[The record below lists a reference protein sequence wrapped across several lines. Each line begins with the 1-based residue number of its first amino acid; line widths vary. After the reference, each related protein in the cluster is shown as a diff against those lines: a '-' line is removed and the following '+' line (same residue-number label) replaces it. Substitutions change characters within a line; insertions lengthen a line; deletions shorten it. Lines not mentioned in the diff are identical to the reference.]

1 MTAPVHPTARDL
13 ERDAHR
19 ECPYI
24 GLQPYGEADSDYFF
38 GRDADRD
45 LIIANLMASRLT
57 VLYGPSGVGKSS
69 LLQAGV
75 LPLLRH
81 GSDDAFSFIASNRAI
96 VVYHSMWRDDPLV
109 ALGHSLLAA
118 LPTDTERDGLM
129 SSDPASVD
137 LLREVTRRYD
147 ADLYLL
153 CDGLEEWALYQDGA
167 KAEAFA
173 SELGRIVGTPGLRV
187 NVLLGVREDALAK
200 LDRLEA
206 YIPDLF
212 SNGLRLD
219 HLTAAGARDAIE
231 QPLLRYNQAHPSH
244 SMTIESSLVDRLLR
258 ELRTGRVVVTDG
270 RGASGAPDKTIET
283 PFLQLVMTRL
293 WSAEKAQESVAL
305 RESTL
310 VSLGGA
316 SRIVRTHLD
325 EVMAQLTDEQR
336 TTAAQV
342 FRYLVTPSG
351 TKIAHTAEDLAEYA
365 GISDMAQLVDML
377 EELASGRERVLRPV
391 PPPVEQPGPPRYEIF
406 HDVMAP
412 AVLDWRRRYVAEQDR
427 LQADAVLAQTRQEAQ
442 EQHRRTKRR
451 LRRSRLLSAALA
463 LLLAAAI
470 AAVVYARRS
479 SDDAVAGRRLADYE
493 RLLPSDPAAALHA
506 ALGAWHKRN
515 SPAAEAAVRTA
526 LDADNRLQVLS
537 GHTGIVWTSRFAPD
551 GKTVLTAGSDGTA
564 RIFDVARQ
572 HPPRILTPA
581 DHSRSPLQAAS
592 FSQDGSMVATAAN
605 DGSVRVYSA
614 EGQPIDALRTFRQ
627 PAQAVWTTQHGRQL
641 LLVSSTSYEE
651 VVPAVLWDPKQNV
664 QLAHYGDQTTGALTA
679 SLSRDGSE
687 VVAADSTG
695 SLTVWD
701 TGAGRQLAHS
711 ESMGSAAAFPHF
723 VTPTSGRIAALASS
737 SGTDWELKLWDWRK
751 PSAAVMGSSSEA
763 RSAVDLAVSND
774 GTRIAM
780 VNDKFVV
787 FFDAASDGYASASG
801 YTAEQPA
808 GIDGAEFSADGQ
820 WLLTA
825 GVDGRSQVWAA
836 AAFDGRPVA
845 EFSGHRGEILSA
857 RFDPVDPTQVTTASV
872 DGTARIWKF
881 NSARLLRPAGG
892 GWITDAEFSSDG
904 THIVTA
910 ADTGD
915 VQIWDAATGRARR
928 TWNTYSPGILVSAQF
943 VANDDR
949 IVTATRYSYAPEL
962 WDWTKREQLVELTAE
977 DQWIS
982 SGATV
987 NQDGTRVAV
996 GDYHNRVVEWDLHSG
1011 RIVGKSADSHDGWF
1025 ITSVAYVPNSNLVAA
1040 ASDDGTVRIW
1050 DSKHLDGP
1058 AVRTLGRAGSTAVL
1072 ALAVSPD
1079 GTRIV
1084 SVDGGHVIRIWRV
1097 ADGQLERQIEGPS
1110 TTMSAVTFSPDGH
1123 LIAAAAADATVHVW
1137 DAKSGDPI
1145 ATIQRHGDLVNSVRF
1160 ATGGGIRL
1168 LTASDDNTSAI
1179 FACQTCE
1186 SFSKVLAEAEQ
1197 QDRQP

>member
-1 MTAPVHPTARDL
+1 MTATEQPPAPDLDQDAR
-13 ERDAHR
+13 R

-24 GLQPYGEADSDYFF
+24 GLQPYGESDSDYFF
-38 GRDADRD
+38 GRGADRD

-81 GSDDAFSFIASNRAI
+81 GSDDAFSFIASSRAI
-96 VVYHSMWRDDPLV
+96 VAYHASWRDDPLA
-109 ALGHSLLAA
+109 ALGHSLRAA

-129 SSDPASVD
+129 SSDPLSVD

-173 SELGRIVGTPGLRV
+173 SELGRIVETPGLRV

-212 SNGLRLD
+212 RNGLRLD

-231 QPLLRYNQAHPSH
+231 KPLLRHNQAHPSH
-244 SMTIESSLVDRLLR
+244 SIALESSLVDRLLR

-293 WSAEKAQESVAL
+293 WSAEKAQESAVL

-336 TTAAQV
+336 ATAAQV

-365 GISDMAQLVDML
+365 GISDMTQLVDML

-391 PPPVEQPGPPRYEIF
+391 PPPVEHPGPPRYEIF

-412 AVLDWRRRYVAEQDR
+412 AILDWRRRYVAEQDR
-427 LQADAVLAQTRQEAQ
+427 LKAEAVLVQTRQEA
-442 EQHRRTKRR
+442 EERHRRTKRR

-470 AAVVYARRS
+470 AAVVYAKRS
-479 SDDAVAGRRLADYE
+479 SDDAVAGRRLADFE

-515 SPAAEAAVRTA
+515 SPTAEAAVRTA

-537 GHTGIVWTSRFAPD
+537 GHSGIVWTSQFAPD

-564 RIFDVARQ
+564 RIFDAAGQ
-572 HPPRILTPA
+572 HPARILTPA
-581 DHSRSPLQAAS
+581 DHSRSPVQAAS
-592 FSQDGSMVATAAN
+592 FSQDGSMVATAEN

-614 EGQPIDALRTFRQ
+614 DGQPIDVLTTLRRQ
-627 PAQAVWTTQHGRQL
+627 AQAVWTTQHGRQL
-641 LLVSSTSYEE
+641 LLVSTASDE
-651 VVPAVLWDPKQNV
+651 VEPAVLWDPKQNV
-664 QLAHYGDQTTGALTA
+664 QLVHYGDQKTGAIMA

-687 VVAADSTG
+687 VVAADNAG

-701 TGAGRQLAHS
+701 TGSGRQLAHS
-711 ESMGSAAAFPHF
+711 ESMGSAAFPHF
-723 VTPTSGRIAALASS
+723 VTPSSGRIAALASG
-737 SGTDWELKLWDWRK
+737 SGTDWELKLWDWRT
-751 PSAAVMGSSSEA
+751 PSAVVTGSSSKA
-763 RSAVDLAVSND
+763 RFPVDLAVSND
-774 GTRIAM
+774 GKRIAM
-780 VNDKFVV
+780 VNDKFVL
-787 FFDAASDGYASASG
+787 FFDATSDGYASASG

-808 GIDGAEFSADGQ
+808 GINGAEFSADGQ

-836 AAFDGRPVA
+836 TAFDGRPVA
-845 EFSGHRGEILSA
+845 EFSGHRGEIFSA
-857 RFDPVDPTQVTTASV
+857 QFDPVDPTQVTTASV

-881 NSARLLRPAGG
+881 NSAKLLRPAGG
-892 GWITDAEFSSDG
+892 GWVMDAEFSSDG

-910 ADTGD
+910 EDTGD
-915 VQIWDAATGRARR
+915 VQIWNAATGRAGPM
-928 TWNTYSPGILVSAQF
+928 WNTYSPGFLVSAQF

-962 WDWTKREQLVELTAE
+962 WDWTTQEHLVELTHE

-987 NQDGTRVAV
+987 NQDGTQVAV
-996 GDYHNRVVEWDLHSG
+996 GDSYNRVVEWDLHSG
-1011 RIVGKSADSHDGWF
+1011 KIVGKSTSSHNGWF
-1025 ITSVAYVPNSNLVAA
+1025 ITSVAYVPNSNMIAA
-1040 ASDDGTVRIW
+1040 ASDDGSVRIW
-1050 DSKHLDGP
+1050 ESTHLEGP
-1058 AVRTLGRAGSTAVL
+1058 AVRTLGQAGSTAVL
-1072 ALAVSPD
+1072 ALAASPD

-1123 LIAAAAADATVHVW
+1123 LIAVAAADATVHVW
-1137 DAKSGDPI
+1137 DAKSGNPI
-1145 ATIQRHGDLVNSVRF
+1145 ATIQRHGDMVNSVRF

-1168 LTASDDNTSAI
+1168 LTGSDDSTSAI

-1197 QDRQP
+1197 RDRRP